1 MRLQVL
7 IWVVFLAVAG
17 LLLTSCGQ
25 VSYDYD
31 DQVWEARQALV
42 DGEVSYDP
50 IERLLVG
57 ETGFFTAYVS
67 GVKRSDSAKDKHKRY
82 NDVPVNADIGVTLTC
97 SGNVTCK
104 RTGSARKVVLA
115 GDSRVWGWS
124 IRPTGSGNITLAVT
138 VTAYLDDTNTVVDEV
153 PLPPLH
159 MEAEQTLTESLKS
172 LFNVWV
178 LGTMCGLLV
187 VFATVWPVYRDM
199 ADRRAARRRQ
209 RAAEQNSADQ
219 TDHDGGNAPATSP
232 DRPGATPEA
241 ERTAGS

>member
-1 MRLQVL
+1 MA
-7 IWVVFLAVAG
+7 FLAVAG
-17 LLLTSCGQ
+17 LLLTSCGGA
-25 VSYDYD
+25 SHDYD

-42 DGEVSYDP
+42 DGEVGYDP
-50 IERLLVG
+50 IDRLLVG
-57 ETGFFTAYVS
+57 ETGFFTAYVR
-67 GVKRSDSAKDKHKRY
+67 GVKRAHSAKDKHKKY

-104 RTGSARKVVLA
+104 RTGAVRKVVLA
-115 GDSRVWGWS
+115 GDNREWGWS

-178 LGTMCGLLV
+178 LGACGLLV
-187 VFATVWPVYRDM
+187 VFATVWPVYRDI
-199 ADRRAARRRQ
+199 ADRRAGRRRQ
-209 RAAEQNSADQ
+209 RAAE
-219 TDHDGGNAPATSP
+219 
-232 DRPGATPEA
+232 
-241 ERTAGS
+241 